1 MENPSSSENLLQTLN
16 TRGWCFRDINL
27 VNSLIEAQLPSSY
40 TVSSIESELLNMDL
54 RSVGGKSLPDFSL
67 LRKLSHI
74 QGPKVLQYLEEVV
87 LDFAELV
94 SVLLA
99 PPRIS
104 SVRDISRSNMAESSG
119 SSNNRRLLRL
129 KLTDGHSEIIAI
141 EYSHIPSI
149 PDDVVPGTKVR
160 LENKATV
167 HSGIVCLNAKMITV
181 LGGAVSS
188 LYEEW
193 QMNKKYS
200 GFSRSTLKVV
210 HEDGTAGPPP
220 FEKLQIGAL
229 HKPLSQHKRYSDVS
243 LSCGKRA
250 HLTCAEKAQSSTA
263 SQTHR
268 FQNNESRIE
277 STGNELKPPAH
288 IERIEEKSS
297 TSGSRPKEGVAYLS
311 NCYLM
316 EIHAAIFILT
326 FHSAEAVPVQNQAA
340 AQKLLQKMSQP
351 PPRGGHRS
359 RGRGHRGRDREE
371 DESHLLTLEEWERRK
386 TGANLSA
393 PLDFPDVSQDEDLA
407 RQLQHQLDFE
417 DFHEQQD
424 STTTAAENIRMSM
437 FTFERDDGGGH
448 GTTGFR
454 GRGRGRG
461 RARGRGRSRGRRG

>member
-27 VNSLIEAQLPSSY
+27 VNSLIAAQLPSSY

-67 LRKLSHI
+67 LRKSSHI
-74 QGPKVLQYLEEVV
+74 QGPKVLQ
-87 LDFAELV
+87 
-94 SVLLA
+94 
-99 PPRIS
+99 IS

-129 KLTDGHSEIIAI
+129 KLTDGHSEITAI

-200 GFSRSTLKVV
+200 GFSRSTLKVA

-229 HKPLSQHKRYSDVS
+229 HKPLSQHKRYS
-243 LSCGKRA
+243 
-250 HLTCAEKAQSSTA
+250 EKGQSSTA

-277 STGNELKPPAH
+277 STGNELKPPSH
-288 IERIEEKSS
+288 SERIEEKPS
-297 TSGSRPKEGVAYLS
+297 TSESRPKEVV
-311 NCYLM
+311 
-316 EIHAAIFILT
+316 
-326 FHSAEAVPVQNQAA
+326 EAVPVQNQAA

-386 TGANLSA
+386 TGVNLSA
-393 PLDFPDVSQDEDLA
+393 AHDFPDVSQDEDLA
-407 RQLQHQLDFE
+407 RQLQQQLDFE

-424 STTTAAENIRMSM
+424 STTTAAQNIRMSM

-448 GTTGFR
+448 GTTGFT

>member
-27 VNSLIEAQLPSSY
+27 VNSLIAAQLPSSS
-40 TVSSIESELLNMDL
+40 TVSSIESELLNTDL

-67 LRKLSHI
+67 LRKSSHI
-74 QGPKVLQYLEEVV
+74 QGPKVLQ
-87 LDFAELV
+87 
-94 SVLLA
+94 
-99 PPRIS
+99 IS
-104 SVRDISRSNMAESSG
+104 SVRDISRSTMAENSE
-119 SSNNRRLLRL
+119 SSNSRRLLRL
-129 KLTDGHSEIIAI
+129 KLTDGHSEITAI

-160 LENKATV
+160 LENKATI

-181 LGGAVSS
+181 LGGTVSS

-200 GFSRSTLKVV
+200 GFSRSTLKVA

-229 HKPLSQHKRYSDVS
+229 QKPLSQHKRYSGQRHVS
-243 LSCGKRA
+243 PSFGKRA
-250 HLTCAEKAQSSTA
+250 CLTYAEKAQSSTA

-288 IERIEEKSS
+288 IERIEEKPS
-297 TSGSRPKEGVAYLS
+297 TSESRPKEV
-311 NCYLM
+311 
-316 EIHAAIFILT
+316 
-326 FHSAEAVPVQNQAA
+326 AEAVPVQNQAA

-351 PPRGGHRS
+351 PPRGGHHS

-386 TGANLSA
+386 TGANVSA
-393 PLDFPDVSQDEDLA
+393 ARNFPDVSQDEDLA

-417 DFHEQQD
+417 DLHPQYVAKLWVCLWLQVTRANYAKDLGGKVKFCFSCMD
-424 STTTAAENIRMSM
+424 
-437 FTFERDDGGGH
+437 ER
-448 GTTGFR
+448 T
-454 GRGRGRG
+454 
-461 RARGRGRSRGRRG
+461 